1 LIRRHRVLR
10 TGCLCALLAAG
21 VCCATP
27 AARPTLTFE
36 QHSLRIPL
44 AVGSDGTVSLAERPP
59 LIGRLDL
66 SEILRTEGIRPGAA
80 ATTVQLMLHYGR
92 IYVVGD
98 AFRSVWEITPQP
110 GTCRASY
117 RPIPVLQSADQVRL
131 KKVRLSRYGS
141 SGSSCLRLDR
151 AGAGPIFITSQGEA
165 RNDCP

>member
-1 LIRRHRVLR
+1 MIRCCRVLR
-10 TGCLCALLAAG
+10 TGCLCALLVAG
-21 VCCATP
+21 VGCATP

-44 AVGSDGTVSLAERPP
+44 AVGADGMVSLAERPP

-66 SEILRTEGIRPGAA
+66 SGILLAEGIRPGAPN
-80 ATTVQLMLHYGR
+80 TTVQLMVHYGR

-98 AFRSVWEITPQP
+98 SFRSVWEITPQP
-110 GTCRASY
+110 GTCKASY
-117 RPIPVLQSADQVRL
+117 RPIPILKNAGQARL
-131 KKVRLSRYGS
+131 KNVRLSRYGS

-151 AGAGPIFITSQGEA
+151 AGAGPVFITTQGDV